1 MPKNQNMSGED
12 ADMINEFLDAME
24 ANKIKNEGSAMSLK
38 QYIDSLMKKDVP
50 SKKHGGSIKI
60 KQEIRHARKVKTN
73 P

>member
-1 MPKNQNMSGED
+1 MPKNQKMSGED

-24 ANKIKNEGSAMSLK
+24 AGKIKNEGSAMSLK

-60 KQEIRHARKVKTN
+60 R
-73 P
+73 